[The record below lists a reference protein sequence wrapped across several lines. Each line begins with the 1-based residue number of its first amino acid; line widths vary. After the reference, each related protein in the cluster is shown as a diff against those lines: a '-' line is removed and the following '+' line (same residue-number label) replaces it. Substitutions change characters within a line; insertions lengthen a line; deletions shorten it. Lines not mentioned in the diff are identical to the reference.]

1 MFSLLQPL
9 VTLCLYA
16 VCHIL
21 LGTHGK
27 ELLTSQGFDISKLSL
42 EGFDY
47 TKINTIAGN

>member
-1 MFSLLQPL
+1 MRF
-9 VTLCLYA
+9 VTS
-16 VCHIL
+16 

-27 ELLTSQGFDISKLSL
+27 ELLTSQGGFDIAKLSL